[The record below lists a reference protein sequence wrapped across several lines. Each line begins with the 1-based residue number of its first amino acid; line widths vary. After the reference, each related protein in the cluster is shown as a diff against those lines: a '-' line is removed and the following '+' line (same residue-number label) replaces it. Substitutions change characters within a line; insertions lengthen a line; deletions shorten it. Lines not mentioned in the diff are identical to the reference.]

1 MVPFPESSQ
10 FLNAK
15 EMIMKPSTIAKTLT
29 IAAVTALALGIAPI
43 AKADDKG
50 CSEATLKGHH
60 FAYTSTGSLVAAPI
74 PPSVWGPYAEVGVQ
88 YFDGKGGVSF
98 TYNASVNGSVG
109 PGTATG
115 TYTVKDDCTGTFTED
130 GGGISS
136 QFNFVI
142 DHDGTEFQAICQD
155 PGAVIT
161 RIGRR
166 QYLEGDWRR

>member
-1 MVPFPESSQ
+1 MVPFPEPSQ

-29 IAAVTALALGIAPI
+29 IAAVTALALGIAPK

-60 FAYTSTGSLVAAPI
+60 FAYTSSGSLVAAPI

-88 YFDGKGGVSF
+88 YFDGNGNITF
-98 TYNASVNGSVG
+98 TYNASVNGNIG

-115 TYTVKDDCTGTFTED
+115 TYSVNNDCTGQFTET
-130 GGGISS
+130 GGGITS
-136 QFNFVI
+136 QFTFVI
-142 DHDGTEFQAICQD
+142 DTDGHEFQAICQD
-155 PGAVIT
+155 PGAVIS

-166 QYLEGDWRR
+166 QFLERDWR